1 MAFTGVAALVSAGAA
16 GTAVTATMV
25 LAAVAEVGLAMTVV
39 GAVTGSK
46 SLMKIGGA
54 MSLVGGIGGMIAGA
68 ASGAGA
74 AGAASATG
82 LSEAA
87 TNAAASTAAN
97 ETAGLVG
104 SEMGGMAME
113 GAAAAAPSAG
123 MDLAAAVGDQSIFGT
138 ALQPTAAA
146 PTAVTPTAEMSAAL
160 KPTVNDIVTPTGP
173 AGAQAPVT
181 PADYSVGGRFGP
193 DNMDLGGG
201 WNPATANA
209 PEASGSYFSKLSGW
223 ADKNKQLFSAGMQMV
238 GGAMKGANER
248 GMWNEKMGLERDR
261 FNRANSV
268 AKFQPLQPRGIVQG
282 AGA

>member
-1 MAFTGVAALVSAGAA
+1 
-16 GTAVTATMV
+16 
-25 LAAVAEVGLAMTVV
+25 VV

-104 SEMGGMAME
+104 SEMGGMAGME

-146 PTAVTPTAEMSAAL
+146 PAVVTPTAEMGAAL
-160 KPTVNDIVTPTGP
+160 KPTVNDIVTPTAP